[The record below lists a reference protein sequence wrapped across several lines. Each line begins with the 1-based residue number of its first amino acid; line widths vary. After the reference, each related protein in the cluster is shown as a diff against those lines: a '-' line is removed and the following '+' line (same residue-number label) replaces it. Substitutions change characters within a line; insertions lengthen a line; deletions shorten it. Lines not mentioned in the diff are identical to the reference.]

1 MKSSKLKKL
10 CAVVLAATLATS
22 LFIGCGD
29 SSSNSGSSSSNQQLV
44 FNLGEDPET
53 MDPTLN
59 NKGTPKPINGKAQIL
74 QVLEL

>member
-29 SSSNSGSSSSNQQLV
+29 KSTNGGSSSGSNAR
-44 FNLGEDPET
+44 T
-53 MDPTLN
+53 
-59 NKGTPKPINGKAQIL
+59 
-74 QVLEL
+74 